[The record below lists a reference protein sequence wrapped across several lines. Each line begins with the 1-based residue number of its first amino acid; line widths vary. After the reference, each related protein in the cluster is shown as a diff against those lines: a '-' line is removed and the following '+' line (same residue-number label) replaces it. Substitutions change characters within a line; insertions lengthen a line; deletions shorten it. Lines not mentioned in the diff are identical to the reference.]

1 MLKSDHVW
9 GPGHPGRFIG
19 WFGDRGYQSYKS
31 LGISCSTRNGC
42 DPFLGLIWC
51 PWCHDEIRNVIL
63 PIFYRHHD
71 LVVIAWN
78 QAKQLF
84 QSLPGSND
92 TGVQQRWVR
101 PTPLTSIV
109 PLSGPHSI
117 SKHLQKYGKNWCASA
132 TIDDEYGYGLA
143 SWKFLCIGPQDE

>member
-1 MLKSDHVW
+1 MTYPQVQVVW
-9 GPGHPGRFIG
+9 SYLGARSSRSFHPGM
-19 WFGDRGYQSYKS
+19 GDRGYQSYKS

-42 DPFLGLIWC
+42 DLFWGWFC
-51 PWCHDEIRNVIL
+51 VHDAMMRSEMS
-63 PIFYRHHD
+63 FYRHHD

-92 TGVQQRWVR
+92 TSIQQRWVR

-143 SWKFLCIGPQDE
+143 SWNSSA